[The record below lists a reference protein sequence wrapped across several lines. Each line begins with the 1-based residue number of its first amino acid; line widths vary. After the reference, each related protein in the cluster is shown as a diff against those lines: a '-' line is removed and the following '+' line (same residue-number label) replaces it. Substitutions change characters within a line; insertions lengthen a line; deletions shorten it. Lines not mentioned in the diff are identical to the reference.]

1 MTTAAR
7 SPSTPQPALSSDQV
21 LKIARLDAEQAYR
34 DLGPYRISLVL
45 EADGWH
51 VDYELKDASL
61 NGGGPRYLID
71 PVTGV
76 ILSKRY
82 EQ

>member
-1 MTTAAR
+1 MATATQSGGAR
-7 SPSTPQPALSSDQV
+7 PAGLSSDEV

-34 DLGPYRISLVL
+34 DLTPYRISLAL

-51 VDYELKDASL
+51 IDYQLKDPGL
-61 NGGGPRYLID
+61 NGGGPHYLID
-71 PVTGV
+71 PFTGA

>member
-1 MTTAAR
+1 MTRTHVTEA
-7 SPSTPQPALSSDQV
+7 PGQQIMPCDQALR
-21 LKIARLDAEQAYR
+21 IARLDAEKAYR
-34 DLGPYRISLVL
+34 DLSPYRISLAL

-51 VDYELKDASL
+51 VDYELKNPRAK
-61 NGGGPRYLID
+61 GGGPHYLID
-71 PVTGV
+71 PASGT

>member
-1 MTTAAR
+1 MAVASTAPGR
-7 SPSTPQPALSSDQV
+7 QQPALSSDEV
-21 LKIARLDAEQAYR
+21 LRIARLDAEQAYR
-34 DLGPYRISLVL
+34 DLTSYRISLAL

-51 VDYELKDASL
+51 IDYHLKDPGL
-61 NGGGPRYLID
+61 NGGGPHYVIE
-71 PVTGV
+71 PFSGA